1 MQFGC
6 FVQMFGIKSRQEGLV
21 HISQVS
27 DKASYYLK
35 MNKVLSSVMACT
47 PPPPPPPRP
56 PSSSSLGGS
65 GERVRLKF

>member
-47 PPPPPPPRP
+47 SPPPLPLLHHPPAWGVVGR
-56 PSSSSLGGS
+56 G
-65 GERVRLKF
+65 